1 VSFVS
6 RIRRGVEVIAGVG
19 AALLMALPVA
29 AAETLFFDYG
39 YLSRSLSV
47 GDLETFAETGEVSSD
62 LESYFR
68 LLEATPQ
75 TREQFRQALNGRR
88 QIDVAQ
94 LGQLLYTPLGEEFLR
109 QFGTYIQTGA
119 RLNGQYA
126 IRAALLGAA
135 SNSEGFSLLGVLQQY
150 PTDMRIDIDTTLE
163 LAKSLGI
170 VVDATVFFSEA
181 IAQLSLAEAATQG
194 ATDFATMTDLTQPGT
209 FAVQQQRWQLRDDS
223 RDRSFYVDVYRP
235 QSLPEGETRVIAI
248 SHGLGARPEEYA
260 KRAQHLASYGYLV
273 VLPQHPGSDLTYK
286 EELMRGLHP
295 TTFALEEF
303 VDRPLDVSYV
313 LDELGRRNAAEFG
326 DRLNLQSVGVMGHSF
341 GGYTVMALAGASIDF
356 EHLEESCKN
365 NLEYLDISLF
375 LQCRALELPRQPYNF
390 RDPRVAAVF
399 AINPVNN
406 SIFGDRGLSEIQI
419 PILLAAGTYDPAT
432 PAVFEQVRSFRQLT
446 TPNKY
451 LAVLQG
457 QAHVDFSNLDTG
469 VSQMVSSLTSLTLP
483 PPQLLDAY
491 ANALTIAFFETEL
504 SNNAAFAPYLQAT
517 YMEYLS
523 REQPFKAFLIS
534 AVSTEGIL
542 QASEEFRSQL

>member
-1 VSFVS
+1 
-6 RIRRGVEVIAGVG
+6 
-19 AALLMALPVA
+19 LMALPVA

-39 YLSRSLSV
+39 YLSRSLPV

-62 LESYFR
+62 LDYYFR
-68 LLEATPQ
+68 LLEATPETQ
-75 TREQFRQALNGRR
+75 EQFRQALNGRR
-88 QIDVAQ
+88 PIDVAQ

-135 SNSEGFSLLGVLQQY
+135 SDSEGFSLLGVLQQY

-170 VVDATVFFSEA
+170 VVDATQFFSEA
-181 IAQLSLAEAATQG
+181 IAQLSQAEAATQG

-223 RDRSFYVDVYRP
+223 RDRSFYVDVFRP

-248 SHGLGARPEEYA
+248 SHGLGASPEEYA

-295 TTFALEEF
+295 TAFALEEF
-303 VDRPLDVSYV
+303 IDRPLDVSYV
-313 LDELGRRNAAEFG
+313 LDELERRNATEFS

-341 GGYTVMALAGASIDF
+341 GGYTVMALAGATLNF
-356 EHLEESCKN
+356 EHLQQSCAN

-491 ANALTIAFFETEL
+491 ANALTVAFFETEL

-534 AVSTEGIL
+534 AVSTDGIL
-542 QASEEFRSQL
+542 QASEEFRSRL